1 MFSNVALSSIAAVK
15 HLLSFGYPPL
25 TPTATMSSHCC
36 GCYHVFEHTE
46 HYLPLVDVS
55 VHSTILSTTSRTV
68 LTQQFTNPT
77 RATIEKCI
85 YTFPLYDGVSVVKF
99 ECHVGL
105 KTLRG
110 LVHAKAKAQA
120 IFDEAVSKGDTA
132 GLLEQAVE
140 ASDVFSTSLGNIPA
154 RETVIVEVTYVGEL
168 KHDAEADG
176 IRLTIPTRVAPRYGP
191 YATAPASMSAK
202 ESSAPGRMLITVD
215 VHMPDETFIRGL
227 QSPSHLIAMSLGVL
241 STNIGADPL
250 PNKAS
255 AALSQGSTILE
266 KDFVLIVQA
275 KEASTPKA
283 LLETHP
289 TIPNHRALMATLVP
303 KFTLQT
309 TKPEIVLLVDRS
321 GSMIPNVETLKS
333 AVTVFLKSMPAGVTF
348 NICSFGT
355 KFSFLWPKSKACTKE
370 TVAQALAHVPKLNA
384 DMSGNEEYRA
394 FQAVFDRRHSDVP
407 LDVIFFTD
415 GGVWAPEV
423 LLEYIHGQVFGS
435 DGAIRVITLGIGDGV
450 SHYLAEG
457 ISRAGNGFTQMVQNG
472 ERFDNKVVR
481 MLRGALSPHVW
492 DYTLEVR
499 YSNDDDD
506 FELVEEVTESLKVLL
521 LDKPDQAP
529 SKPEPKT
536 RAQKAT
542 ISLFN
547 PASNPDGTI
556 SDADDTIGSLHLP
569 EIACPKLLQA
579 PHKIPSLFPFSRTTV
594 YLLMS
599 PSTIQKNPTA
609 IVLRGT
615 SPDGP
620 LELEIPIEILPE
632 PSTTIHQLAARKAAQ
647 DLEEGRGWLYDAK
660 DQHGKLVKTRFSSRM
675 DALVEREA
683 IRLGEQF
690 QVANRGCSFVAV
702 KAKDRD
708 QGPSLDEDLVDFSDQ
723 DFAELVPM
731 ASLPSAS
738 AQQAKKK
745 TCQTSRKSTGGRL
758 PRKQL
763 ASKAARKSAPSTA
776 RGTAKVVPSPK
787 QTDAH
792 RLSSSEMGV
801 PCAKRAKVAGAL
813 TGCRL
818 TQEEEEEEEEED
830 EEMGYGLVDDGE
842 AGRGLSLGEV
852 PPSPLPPFRRGGG
865 EEKRSTE
872 LPRELSDSDKVL
884 ALISRQDF
892 DGWWEPSRALA
903 DVIGIQEEVLEAPKQ
918 ATTMKNKKKMKDK
931 NGKEEQGKVWT
942 TVVVV
947 VFLEENMQTE
957 RDVWDLVVDKARAWL
972 AIQAAFDVATLM
984 KHALEIVRG

>member
-1 MFSNVALSSIAAVK
+1 
-15 HLLSFGYPPL
+15 
-25 TPTATMSSHCC
+25 MSSHYC
-36 GCYHVFEHTE
+36 GCYYVLEHTE
-46 HYLPLVDVS
+46 RYLPLVDVS
-55 VHSTILSTTSRTV
+55 VHSTILSTTSRTI

-77 RATIEKCI
+77 RAVIEKCI

-110 LVHAKAKAQA
+110 LVHAKAKAKA
-120 IFDEAVSKGDTA
+120 IYDEAVSKGDMA

-176 IRLTIPTRVAPRYGP
+176 TRLTIPTRVAPRYGP
-191 YATAPASMSAK
+191 YAAAPASMSAK
-202 ESSAPGRMLITVD
+202 ESSAPQRMLITVD
-215 VHMPDETFIRGL
+215 VHMPDETSIRGL
-227 QSPSHLIAMSLGVL
+227 QSPSHPIAMSLGVL
-241 STNIGADPL
+241 STNASADPL

-255 AALSQGSTILE
+255 ATLSQGSTILE

-289 TIPNHRALMATLVP
+289 TIPHHRALMATLVP

-321 GSMIPNVETLKS
+321 GSMIPNVETLKA

-355 KFSFLWPKSKACTKE
+355 RFSFLWPKSKACTKE

-394 FQAVFDRRHSDVP
+394 FEAVFDRRHSDVP

-435 DGAIRVITLGIGDGV
+435 DGAIRVITLGIGNGV

-499 YSNDDDD
+499 YGNDDDD
-506 FELVEEVTESLKVLL
+506 FELVEKVTKGLKVLL

-529 SKPEPKT
+529 SKPESKT
-536 RAQKAT
+536 RAQKAQ

-547 PASNPDGTI
+547 PASNPDETM
-556 SDADDTIGSLHLP
+556 SDADDTSGSPYLP
-569 EIACPKLLQA
+569 EIAYPKLLQA

-615 SPDGP
+615 APEGP

-632 PSTTIHQLAARKAAQ
+632 PSTTIHQLAARKAVQ

-683 IRLGEQF
+683 VRLGEQF
-690 QVANRGCSFVAV
+690 QVANRWCSFVAV
-702 KAKDRD
+702 KAKASKD
-708 QGPSLDEDLVDFSDQ
+708 QGSSPDDDLVDFSDPEVT
-723 DFAELVPM
+723 ELVPM
-731 ASLPSAS
+731 ASLASAS

-745 TCQTSRKSTGGRL
+745 SVGGRT
-758 PRKQL
+758 RQ
-763 ASKAARKSAPSTA
+763 AARKSKGGLAPRTQLASMAA
-776 RGTAKVVPSPK
+776 RKSC
-787 QTDAH
+787 
-792 RLSSSEMGV
+792 SSESMGV
-801 PCAKRAKVAGAL
+801 PRAKRVKVAEAL
-813 TGCRL
+813 TASSRL
-818 TQEEEEEEEEED
+818 TQEEDEED
-830 EEMGYGLVDDGE
+830 EEMDQGLV
-842 AGRGLSLGEV
+842 A
-852 PPSPLPPFRRGGG
+852 
-865 EEKRSTE
+865 TE
-872 LPRELSDSDKVL
+872 LPQELCDSDKVL
-884 ALISRQDF
+884 VLISRQDF
-892 DGWWEPSRALA
+892 DGWWEPSKALA
-903 DVIGIQEEVLEAPKQ
+903 GVIGIKEEVLEAPKQ
-918 ATTMKNKKKMKDK
+918 ATTIQKKKIKDR
-931 NGKEEQGKVWT
+931 NGKEQGKVWT

-947 VFLEENMQTE
+947 VFLEEKVQTE
-957 RDVWDLVVDKARAWL
+957 RDVWDLVVEKARDWL
-972 AIQAAFDVATLM
+972 AKQEGFDMEVLM
-984 KHALEIVRG
+984 KHGLEIIRGIRSG